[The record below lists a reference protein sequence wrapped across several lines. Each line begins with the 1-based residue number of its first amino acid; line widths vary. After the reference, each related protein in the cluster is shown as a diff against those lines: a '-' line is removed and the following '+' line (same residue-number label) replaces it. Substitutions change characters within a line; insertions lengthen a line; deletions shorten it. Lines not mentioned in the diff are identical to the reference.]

1 MLTMTGGYYIAYL
14 IIFGYAN
21 GTDSIIDIS
30 PYLID
35 SQNYDEDLNLIK
47 EIHANI
53 TIDNNIFGYI
63 KEDKIKI
70 VSIPEQIKFSIGKDE
85 NKVEIENGEII
96 DVNVEYSL
104 NQINSL
110 IKTDEYYD
118 LYYQGIIKE
127 LEYDDFYSQAHHLE
141 THAENANDF
150 NDYESKFFLILFNQ
164 IAFHKIT

>member
-1 MLTMTGGYYIAYL
+1 MKRRWYFFDISEIDLKKELSIYSFNNYLMLTMTGGYYIAYL

-70 VSIPEQIKFSIGKDE
+70 VSIPEQLKFSIGKDE

-110 IKTDEYYD
+110 I
-118 LYYQGIIKE
+118 LFIN
-127 LEYDDFYSQAHHLE
+127 F
-141 THAENANDF
+141 
-150 NDYESKFFLILFNQ
+150 IL
-164 IAFHKIT
+164 TL